1 MVSNEPMFLSARST
15 FIPALLCGA
24 IWITTTWAS
33 GPESASPNALKSPF
47 FSDFSGNLAEELNQA
62 ALENKQILL
71 YFGAK
76 DCPYC
81 EQMRQVVLEEP
92 DVLAFYSQHYRAIA
106 LDVDG
111 TESMTD
117 ESGNTSSVQQY
128 AENQRIRVTPTLIYF
143 DQAGESLYRQTG
155 YIIRKQRFIE
165 LGQSLLQSSASP

>member
-15 FIPALLCGA
+15 FIPALLCSV

-33 GPESASPNALKSPF
+33 GPQPASPNALKSPF
-47 FSDFSGNLAEELNQA
+47 FSDFSGNLAKELKQA

-81 EQMRQVVLEEP
+81 EQMRQVVLEAP
-92 DVLAFYSQHYRAIA
+92 DVLAFYGQHYRAFAI
-106 LDVDG
+106 DVDD
-111 TESMTD
+111 TQSMTD
-117 ESGNTSSVQQY
+117 ENGNPSSIQQF
-128 AENQRIRVTPTLIYF
+128 ARKQRIRVTPTLIYF
-143 DQAGESLYRQTG
+143 DRAGESLYRQTG

-165 LGQSLLQSSASP
+165 LGQSLLQTPTAP